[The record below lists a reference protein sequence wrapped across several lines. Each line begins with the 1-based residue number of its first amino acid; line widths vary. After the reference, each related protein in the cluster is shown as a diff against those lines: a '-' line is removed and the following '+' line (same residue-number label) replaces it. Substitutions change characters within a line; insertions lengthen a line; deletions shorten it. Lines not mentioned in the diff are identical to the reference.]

1 LADETQHPGS
11 IAWTDLTVANA
22 TEVRD
27 FYRAVVGWTVTEVD
41 MGGYSDFCMNRPAD
55 GTTVAGV
62 CHARGE
68 NADLPAV
75 WLIYV
80 TVPDLEASVA
90 ACLARGGTVVKPSFE
105 LGEGRAAIVRDPAG
119 AALALYQV

>member
-1 LADETQHPGS
+1 MADESLDPGS

-22 TEVRD
+22 AEVRD
-27 FYRAVVGWTVTEVD
+27 FYRAVVGWTVTDVD
-41 MGGYSDFCMNRPAD
+41 MGGYSDFCMNRPGD

-62 CHARGE
+62 CHARAE

-80 TVPDLEASVA
+80 TVPDLAASVA
-90 ACLARGGTVVKPSFE
+90 ACVQRGGTVVKGPFD
-105 LGEGRAAIVRDPAG
+105 LGEGRAAVIRDPAG
-119 AALALYQV
+119 AVLALYQV